1 MSYILLTDSSADL
14 SASLVEELNLY
25 VLPLSVTIDGETYRN
40 FPDEREIRCTELYAK
55 LRGGAMATTS
65 AVNVGTFRDFMEPIL
80 REGKDILYV
89 GFTSGLSGTYQAGV
103 IAAQELMQQYPDH
116 KILTVDSLCA
126 SQGQGL
132 LVYLVAKK
140 IAEGA
145 SIEEAAAFAEETKMH
160 VCHWFTVNDLFFL
173 KRGGRVSAA
182 TAIIGSTLGIKP
194 VMRVDENGKLESCS
208 TVRGRKKS
216 LKALVEHM
224 KETATDPANQ
234 TVFIVHGDCLEDAE
248 TVAQMVRDEFG
259 VKDIIINFVGPVI
272 GAHSGPGTLALFY
285 LGTHR

>member
-14 SASLVEELNLY
+14 PAYLVEELNLH
-25 VLPLSVTIDGETYRN
+25 VLPLSVTVNGETFRN
-40 FPDEREIRCTELYAK
+40 FPDEREIRATELYAK
-55 LRGGAMATTS
+55 LRAGAMATTS
-65 AVNVGTFRDFMEPIL
+65 AVNVGTFRDFMEPYL
-80 REGKDILYV
+80 KEGKDILYV

-103 IAAQELMQQYPDH
+103 IAAQELMQQYPDR

-140 IAEGA
+140 ITAGA
-145 SIEEAAAFAEETKMH
+145 TIEEAAAYAEETRLH
-160 VCHWFTVNDLFFL
+160 VCHWFTVDDLFFL

-194 VMRVDENGKLESCS
+194 VMRVSDEGKLECFS

-224 KETATDPANQ
+224 KETAIDPAEQ
-234 TVFIVHGDCLEDAE
+234 TVFIVHGDCMEEAE
-248 TVAQMVRDEFG
+248 TVAQMIRDEFG
-259 VKDIIINFVGPVI
+259 VKEIIINFVGPVI
-272 GAHSGPGTLALFY
+272 GAHSGPGTMAIFY

>member
-14 SASLVEELNLY
+14 PAYLVEELNLY
-25 VLPLSVTIDGETYRN
+25 VLPLSVTVNGETFRN
-40 FPDEREIRCTELYAK
+40 FPDEREIRATELYAK
-55 LRGGAMATTS
+55 LRAGAMATTS

-80 REGKDILYV
+80 KEGKDILYV

-103 IAAQELMQQYPDH
+103 IAAQELMQQYPDR
-116 KILTVDSLCA
+116 KVLTVDSLCA

-140 IAEGA
+140 IAAGA
-145 SIEEAAAFAEETKMH
+145 TIEEAAAYAEETRLH

-194 VMRVDENGKLESCS
+194 VMRVSDEGKLESFR

-216 LKALVEHM
+216 LKALIEHM
-224 KETATDPANQ
+224 KETAIDPAEQ
-234 TVFIVHGDCLEDAE
+234 TVFIVHGDCMDEAE
-248 TVAQMVRDEFG
+248 TVAQMIRDEFG
-259 VKDIIINFVGPVI
+259 VKEIIINFVGPVI
-272 GAHSGPGTLALFY
+272 GAHSGPGTMAIFY